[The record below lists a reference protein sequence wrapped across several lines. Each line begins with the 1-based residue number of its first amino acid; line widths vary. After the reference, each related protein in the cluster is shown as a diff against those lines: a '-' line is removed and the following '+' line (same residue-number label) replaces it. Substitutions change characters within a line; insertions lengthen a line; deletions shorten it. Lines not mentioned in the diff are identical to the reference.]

1 MSIPD
6 GILAVET
13 CSPLKPGLFY
23 ATAMMLGIMYLM
35 DRGTSREEA
44 TMGIVAR

>member
-1 MSIPD
+1 
-6 GILAVET
+6 
-13 CSPLKPGLFY
+13 
-23 ATAMMLGIMYLM
+23 MMLGIMYLM